1 MINTTAITWMQQTLI
16 IRKKRNKQNCN
27 QMITCNINEWGLW
40 IIKFS
45 LLLFTVTVL
54 QKWMITVNLSISIS
68 QQQLNSNTHSYDN
81 QIINYQV
88 PLKFHK
94 FKNMI
99 GHFSN
104 FKDKNLNSSL
114 LWPKF
119 LLSWGLILLIC
130 YSLPR
135 NKCILN
141 CYSLLGYSTFLLKKT
156 NPKLLP
162 PFDK

>member
-1 MINTTAITWMQQTLI
+1 MNYKVFSAAIHCNNASEMNDHCKFIHFNISATT
-16 IRKKRNKQNCN
+16 
-27 QMITCNINEWGLW
+27 E
-40 IIKFS
+40 
-45 LLLFTVTVL
+45 
-54 QKWMITVNLSISIS
+54 
-68 QQQLNSNTHSYDN
+68 LNSNTHSYDN
-81 QIINYQV
+81 RIINYQV

-119 LLSWGLILLIC
+119 LLSWGLILLIW

-141 CYSLLGYSTFLLKKT
+141 CYSLLGYSTFLLKKKPT
-156 NPKLLP
+156 LNFCLLLIN
-162 PFDK
+162 FLFLIL

>member
-1 MINTTAITWMQQTLI
+1 MLCWKNTLHWNLI
-16 IRKKRNKQNCN
+16 YEMCFGNVTHTFPFPVICIKSLMLCFLQIQFKIQMEFIIILYFLGNIVLSLSHSLGSFSPSWVMKK
-27 QMITCNINEWGLW
+27 
-40 IIKFS
+40 F
-45 LLLFTVTVL
+45 LFIE
-54 QKWMITVNLSISIS
+54 KI
-68 QQQLNSNTHSYDN
+68 Y
-81 QIINYQV
+81 
-88 PLKFHK
+88 
-94 FKNMI
+94 
-99 GHFSN
+99 FSN